1 MIGGAWENKAG
12 RTIPERMCPGE
23 AERKAAHRLLSNH
36 EVGMDEFP
44 EHCLETT
51 AERGRRE
58 ICYCGIR
65 FRQLRLEFFNRAVY
79 VFASEEMTWR

>member
-44 EHCLETT
+44 EQYLE
-51 AERGRRE
+51 AHDGRRSAAAAKSAIAE
-58 ICYCGIR
+58 FGSDSCGW
-65 FRQLRLEFFNRAVY
+65 N
-79 VFASEEMTWR
+79 FAPELHIFCVG